1 MPGFPGDFE
10 NMIEYLDGILSEK
23 GTTYAVV
30 DCAGVGYFLTISL
43 YTYEQLPEVGE
54 RVRLLVHLVHRED
67 LMELYGFATRQ
78 ERDLFRRLISVSR
91 VGPRVA
97 VAMLSR
103 VEPAELSQMIQTGDV
118 AQLSKLPKVG
128 KKTAERII
136 LELRGKIPETSEA
149 QFERDETFAQA
160 VDALEALGF
169 SRTEAISAV
178 SRAKK
183 SAPEAS
189 VDELIKIALRR

>member
-54 RVRLLVHLVHRED
+54 RVKLFVHLVHRED

-78 ERDLFRRLISVSR
+78 ERELFRRLISVSR

-103 VEPAELSQMIQTGDV
+103 VEPAELLQMIQTGNV
-118 AQLSKLPKVG
+118 AELSKIPKVG

-178 SRAKK
+178 SKAKK
-183 SAPEAS
+183 SAPEAP